1 MRTENR
7 TDKKIAFNKK
17 ADELVRALKGMD
29 VNTFEYQDTFSQL
42 YTMVRPLAVAKVRAE
57 KIEMD
62 AKGLRMDMDDLLS
75 VVVDK
80 AIMDTVKYY
89 KPEEQNNFPHLLMHK
104 VKQLMINEKN
114 SLFFDNNMAF
124 SGSNSYDYMLD
135 NGYDAET
142 EDTTSTIGEDED
154 ILTRFTREYPRAEIL
169 RQFYI
174 YNTVQEAT
182 QSIAEMLGE
191 DAPNNRVYQAI
202 KNARKKFSKYC
213 NENGYSIEY

>member
-7 TDKKIAFNKK
+7 TDKKIAFNKR

-42 YTMVRPLAVAKVRAE
+42 YTMVRPLAAAKVRAE

-80 AIMDTVKYY
+80 AIMDTVKYF

-174 YNTVQEAT
+174 HNTVQEAT

-202 KNARKKFSKYC
+202 KNARKKFSQYC